1 MKERGERSIRWI
13 SVFMPSFARPMSLQ
27 NPAEGL
33 GRNVDD
39 LLVRLDEL
47 ARLGPSGLTLETDR
61 LGCGCEGKKGRS

>member
-1 MKERGERSIRWI
+1 
-13 SVFMPSFARPMSLQ
+13 MSLQ